1 MDQKTIDELKKLVEI
16 QGRPGNYDYSD
27 YMLGIYNGMEL
38 MLATIEGR
46 DPVYRSLG
54 EVVGGESKI
63 GDRS

>member
-46 DPVYRSLG
+46 DPVYK
-54 EVVGGESKI
+54 SKS
-63 GDRS
+63 GVASNED